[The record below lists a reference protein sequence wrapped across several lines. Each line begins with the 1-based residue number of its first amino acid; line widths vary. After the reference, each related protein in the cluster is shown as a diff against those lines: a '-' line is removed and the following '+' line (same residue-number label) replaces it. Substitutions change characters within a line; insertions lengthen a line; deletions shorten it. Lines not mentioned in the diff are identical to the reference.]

1 MSAGARRRRSG
12 QALIEAA
19 ITIPIM
25 IGLFLGFLAI
35 GLVTQAVVDLNTA
48 VYLSAVSAVTAPANN
63 AALGNQY
70 ASETFNGSIRHVPE
84 LTSDGIS
91 CTGSWAPP
99 AAVTCSAGA
108 RLMLRHT
115 LLGIVVPF
123 DPVLSASATAHGSPY
138 RST

>member
-1 MSAGARRRRSG
+1 MNRSPRCSG

-25 IGLFLGFLAI
+25 ITLFLGFLAV

-48 VYLSAVSAVTAPANN
+48 VHLAAVSAVTAPANSS
-63 AALGNQY
+63 ALGTQY
-70 ASETFNGSIRHVPE
+70 ATETFNGSMRHVPE
-84 LTSDGIS
+84 LTSGGIS

-99 AAVTCSAGA
+99 ADITCSATG
-108 RLMLRHT
+108 T
-115 LLGIVVPF
+115 LLLHKTPLGIVVPV
-123 DPVLSASATAHGSPY
+123 DPVIRASATAHGSPY